1 MKKDTKKHIEEL
13 INNNFDVNMITGD
26 ALETSISI
34 GYKSGII
41 KNYENVYIGKY
52 DKTLN

>member
-1 MKKDTKKHIEEL
+1 
-13 INNNFDVNMITGD
+13 MITGD

-41 KNYENVYIGKY
+41 KDYKNVYIGKY
-52 DKTLN
+52 NKTMNYI